1 VYKAEQTC
9 WKAFMNDEPEPVI
22 VSLACAA
29 GATNTT
35 LASSAL
41 AARIPLILR
50 IFLLDLSYFS
60 T

>member
-1 VYKAEQTC
+1 
-9 WKAFMNDEPEPVI
+9 MNDEPEPVM

-29 GATNTT
+29 GATNAM
-35 LASSAL
+35 LASSAP

-50 IFLLDLSYFS
+50 IFLLDLSFLS